1 MSSHDVGRC
10 GPGWPLVGRDE
21 EIQAIESAFRRAGT
35 SGVVLTGGRGVGK
48 SRVAAEAA
56 QRLEAGGCRVV
67 RVDARRA
74 LSGTPYG
81 AIAHFVPGENT
92 QASVLSRLISRL
104 KTANVGAGRVAV
116 VLDDLHLLDEA
127 SAAVIAELAAR
138 RFVFVIGTVAL
149 GGHVPEAFTPLWSG
163 GRLLT
168 VPIRPMPAEA
178 MDRLIATLPGVRRD
192 AVARRRLAKV
202 TGRNP
207 LALQALVEMLP
218 GQGLAG
224 RWLAEAGPAVRAVV
238 EVVACADPMPVWLLE
253 KLMLPE
259 AIDAAEQ
266 AGMVRIGNAAG
277 SSGDDGGTGALV
289 RVAPP
294 LSAPLVR
301 CLLTTSAL
309 QRIYRTLV
317 AALLSEPLDR
327 DGILRAGEWQLRA
340 AMTIRPDCFLPA
352 AREALRRWELPMAAE
367 LAQAAR
373 EQCPEFAADLLY
385 CRVLSLQG
393 ENQRAL
399 DAMPN
404 QPSDGTE
411 QAAQWAELAAEIRY
425 FGLGQPGFV
434 AERILDGVVG
444 GQDAHRAAGLRA
456 WIHLAEGRSWE
467 ALSAARGTLTA
478 SASDSGAR
486 ARVWAAEAGTAA
498 AALAGR
504 VALGKALEADGL
516 STGETS
522 PTWAT
527 AQRGYGACLARLFS
541 GDLASAQQLSDQG
554 FEDAV
559 AAGAKP
565 IAGIWAALRAS
576 VAKAR
581 GQVRTACSLLEEALL
596 LLPREGWGGLRTL
609 CATELAGVSAM
620 TGGSAFAGEW
630 LTRTNRSA
638 AVHAMFE
645 PWVELNRA
653 WAFSGVGDLAR
664 AVEACHRA
672 AVLAADCGFLA
683 LEASALYD
691 VARLG
696 AANAV
701 YRRLAELT
709 HLVEG
714 DTVRVMA
721 SAAKG
726 LACRDE
732 EALVRAAEAFDKL
745 GYRLLAAE
753 TATAASYARRLH
765 GRQASAAVLHER
777 AEALA
782 AGCEGARTPLLDRWR
797 LHAQL
802 TPRERE
808 VVLLAPTSTT
818 PQIAARLGLSPRTVS
833 NYLQRAYDK
842 LGLTGRADL
851 RVFLG
856 YRLSGAEIGPA
867 DC

>member
-1 MSSHDVGRC
+1 M
-10 GPGWPLVGRDE
+10 
-21 EIQAIESAFRRAGT
+21 
-35 SGVVLTGGRGVGK
+35 
-48 SRVAAEAA
+48 
-56 QRLEAGGCRVV
+56 V

-74 LSGTPYG
+74 LSATPYG
-81 AIAHFVPGENT
+81 AIAHFVPGEST
-92 QASVLSRLISRL
+92 QVSVLSRLISRL
-104 KTANVGAGRVAV
+104 QTANAAAGRIAV
-116 VLDDLHLLDEA
+116 VLDDLHLLDEE

-138 RFVFVIGTVAL
+138 RFLFVIGTVAL

-168 VPIRPMPAEA
+168 VPIRPMSAEA
-178 MDRLIATLPGVRRD
+178 MDQLIVGLPGVRRD

-238 EVVACADPMPVWLLE
+238 EVVACADPMPLWLVE

-266 AGMVRIGNAAG
+266 AGMVRIGNAG
-277 SSGDDGGTGALV
+277 GGRGDGDSTGALV

-301 CLLTTSAL
+301 CLLTTGAL
-309 QRIYRTLV
+309 QRIYRTLIT
-317 AALLSEPLDR
+317 ALLSEPLDR
-327 DGILRAGEWQLRA
+327 DGVLHAGQWQLRA
-340 AMTIRPDCFLPA
+340 ATTIRPDCFLPA
-352 AREALRRWELPMAAE
+352 AQEALRRCELPLAAE

-373 EQCPEFAADLLY
+373 EQRPDFAADLLY

-399 DAMPN
+399 DAMPP

-411 QAAQWAELAAEIRY
+411 QAAQWAELSAEIRY
-425 FGLGQPGFV
+425 FGLGQPAFV

-444 GQDAHRAAGLRA
+444 GPDPHRAAALRT
-456 WIHLAEGRSWE
+456 WIRLADGRSWE
-467 ALSAARGTLTA
+467 ALSTARMTLT
-478 SASDSGAR
+478 ASDSGAQ
-486 ARVWAAEAGTAA
+486 ARGLVAEAGTAA
-498 AALAGR
+498 AALTGR
-504 VALGKALEADGL
+504 VALGRALETHTL
-516 STGETS
+516 SMPGSS

-527 AQRGYGACLARLFS
+527 AQRGYGVCLARLFS
-541 GDLASAQQLSDQG
+541 GDLPSAQQLSDQG
-554 FEDAV
+554 FENAV

-596 LLPREGWGGLRTL
+596 LLPREGWGGSRAV

-620 TGGSAFAGEW
+620 TEGRTFAGEW
-630 LTRTNRSA
+630 LTRAGWRA
-638 AVHAMFE
+638 AVHAPLFE

-653 WAFSGVGDLAR
+653 WAFAGVGNLPR
-664 AVEACHRA
+664 AIEACHRA
-672 AVLAADCGFLA
+672 AVVAADCGFLA

-691 VARLG
+691 AARLG

-701 YRRLAELT
+701 YQRLAELT

-714 DTVRVMA
+714 DAVRVMA
-721 SAAKG
+721 SAANG

-732 EALVRAAEAFDKL
+732 EILVRATEAFDKL

-753 TATAASYARRLH
+753 TATAASHARRLH

-782 AGCEGARTPLLDRWR
+782 EGCEGARTPLLDRWR

-856 YRLSGAEIGPA
+856 YRLTGAEVGPA